1 MSAKLQITDVTA
13 RDGHQSLFATRART
27 EDLLPILAELDKVGY
42 ETLETWGGATFDVC
56 IRFLNEDPWERLRRF
71 KEAAPNTRQQMLLR
85 GQNLTGYTQFPDNV
99 VREYVRAA
107 SENGVNV
114 FRVFDALN
122 DMRNL
127 ATAINELQAIKREGA
142 DVEIQGTIC
151 YTTGP
156 VFTTDYYVAKAQELK
171 ALGCDSI
178 CIKDMAG
185 LLTVKEMEEI
195 ARSIKGTV
203 GLPLV
208 LHMHAGLGRSEA
220 VLKQAPYYFDRV
232 DFASHGMSGGPGHS
246 NIDIIRN
253 HEDPEVREAVAGF
266 DWDAYDRAAEL
277 AYTES
282 LKQTCAGNG
291 SKYNPDLMKHL
302 RAAGV
307 PGGMQSNFESQLRE
321 QLRGRNVSYEKA
333 LTDIL
338 LLIPT
343 VRNRMGW
350 PPLVTPTSQIV
361 VTQAVKTYLE
371 DVLKGRE
378 LMTSLTVQA
387 QELLAGKY
395 GALPADPDP
404 ELVARSCA
412 KLGMDGPIT
421 ERPADLLEPYDFDAL
436 KEKLLAQGI
445 DSERLTRENLLT
457 AVMWGHMGEDF
468 VLGKGWHQNEEPLQ
482 TPSFASNRTGMKL
495 HTGFMGAW
503 QVVDAL
509 GGANEIYKLV
519 LAGIEK
525 ARCTDDGVYEGLTFE
540 ERRDKKDAANAF
552 IDSFYEG
559 LAEKLEKGGIKR
571 ELHVSAVYTLD
582 MIVGRLAT
590 NMGLRDAYI
599 PKVPAN
605 AIRTIEMPDLK
616 GLADK
621 RVAAR
626 QDVYTR
632 MGRDF
637 AVGDWQVVAAI
648 GGDVALQELAKAYLE
663 IARVN
668 GGYYNTEGPEE
679 RGEREAAAKAH
690 IETFY
695 RGLGG
700 MLGAAGID
708 DVHCYSASHAVNRMV
723 RAICKQQHQMKDSEL
738 PELPKCVRAEKMP
751 PLKMLAD
758 AKKDG
763 EGQEGYAVQRLA
775 MG

>member
-1 MSAKLQITDVTA
+1 MPANLQITDVTI
-13 RDGHQSLFATRART
+13 RDAHQSLFATRART

-71 KEAAPNTRQQMLLR
+71 KEAAPNTKQQMLLR

-107 SENGVNV
+107 ADNGVNV

-127 ATAINELQAIKREGA
+127 KTVVDELQAVNRDGGN
-142 DVEIQGTIC
+142 VEIQGTIC

-156 VFTTDYYVAKAQELK
+156 VFTTEYYVAKAQELR

-185 LLTVKEMEEI
+185 LLTVNEMEEI
-195 ARSIKGTV
+195 AKAIKSAV

-208 LHMHAGLGRSEA
+208 LHMHAGLGRSNA
-220 VLKQAPYYFDRV
+220 VLEQAPYCFDRV

-253 HEDPEVREAVAGF
+253 HEDPDVREAVEGF
-266 DWDAYDRAAEL
+266 DWEAYERAAEL

-282 LKQTCAGNG
+282 VKQTCAGNG

-361 VTQAVKTYLE
+361 VTQAVTTYLS
-371 DVLKGRE
+371 DVLQGKD
-378 LMTSLTVQA
+378 LMTTMTMQA

-395 GALPADPDP
+395 GALPAEADP
-404 ELVARSCA
+404 ELIAKACA

-421 ERPADLLEPYDFDAL
+421 ERPADLLEPYDFDVLRDSLVEQGA
-436 KEKLLAQGI
+436 AQ
-445 DSERLTRENLLT
+445 EALTRENLLT

-468 VLGKGWHQNEEPLQ
+468 VLGKGWHQNEEPL
-482 TPSFASNRTGMKL
+482 PSPAFASNSSGTTL
-495 HTGFMGAW
+495 HTGFLGQW

-519 LAGIEK
+519 LAGIEI
-525 ARCTDDGVYEGLTFE
+525 ARCTDDDVYDGLTFE
-540 ERRDKKDAANAF
+540 ELRAKKEAANAF
-552 IDSFYEG
+552 INSFYAG
-559 LAEKLEKGGIKR
+559 LAEKLEQGGINR
-571 ELHVSAVYTLD
+571 QLHVSAAYTLN
-582 MIVGRLAT
+582 MVIGQLAT
-590 NMGLRDAYI
+590 NMGLREAYI
-599 PKVPAN
+599 PKVPVN
-605 AIRTIEMPDLK
+605 AIRTNDMPDLK
-616 GLADK
+616 QHADQ
-621 RVAAR
+621 REAAR
-626 QDVYTR
+626 QEAYSKL
-632 MGRDF
+632 GQDF
-637 AVGDWQVVAAI
+637 AVGDWQVAEAV
-648 GGDVALQELAKAYLE
+648 GGDTALHDLAKAYLE

-668 GGYYNTEGPEE
+668 SGYYNEGPEQ
-679 RGEREAAAKAH
+679 RGEREAVAKAH
-690 IETFY
+690 IDTFY
-695 RGLGG
+695 RGLGD
-700 MLGAAGID
+700 MLGDAGID

-723 RAICKQQHQMKDSEL
+723 RAICKQQYEMQDADL

-751 PLKMLAD
+751 PLKDLAE
-758 AKKDG
+758 AKIKYAG
-763 EGQEGYAVQRLA
+763 EAGRATQALAVA
-775 MG
+775 